1 MDDEEKLSTL
11 FSRAVDI
18 HVHVG
23 DHNHRD
29 GGLQRNGQRRATAWA
44 TGSWERHF
52 LSFVPNLYM
61 FSSVTLNRGLNP
73 KLIELQRK

>member
-29 GGLQRNGQRRATAWA
+29 GGLQRNGQREQQPGPPVVGKGT
-44 TGSWERHF
+44 F
-52 LSFVPNLYM
+52 CLLYRIC
-61 FSSVTLNRGLNP
+61 TCLAP
-73 KLIELQRK
+73 